1 MNELLIFWV
10 TGFFRVL
17 YEGKERLMSECE
29 IVHTTPWGSP
39 ANVNNGSNG
48 RIYITFRRA
57 RETAASDTLAVVDVV
72 IILQNKVSMHQ
83 KRIKVKIVEVLII
96 TVQDI

>member
-1 MNELLIFWV
+1 
-10 TGFFRVL
+10 
-17 YEGKERLMSECE
+17 MSECE

-72 IILQNKVSMHQ
+72 IVLQNKVG
-83 KRIKVKIVEVLII
+83 IKVKVAHVLI
-96 TVQDI
+96 VQLQFKKLMKILKY

>member
-1 MNELLIFWV
+1 MNYFSETLL
-10 TGFFRVL
+10 FFSRVL

-72 IILQNKVSMHQ
+72 IILQNKVRMP
-83 KRIKVKIVEVLII
+83 KKELK
-96 TVQDI
+96 

>member
-1 MNELLIFWV
+1 MDELHVLILWD
-10 TGFFRVL
+10 TGFFFRVL

-57 RETAASDTLAVVDVV
+57 LETAASDTLAVVDVV
-72 IILQNKVSMHQ
+72 IILQNKVRMP
-83 KRIKVKIVEVLII
+83 KKELKWK
-96 TVQDI
+96 

>member
-1 MNELLIFWV
+1 
-10 TGFFRVL
+10 VL

-48 RIYITFRRA
+48 RIYITYRRA

-72 IILQNKVSMHQ
+72 VILQNKVSF
-83 KRIKVKIVEVLII
+83 KLNRNAILVFGEVVLKLFCLKKLCRL
-96 TVQDI
+96 DL